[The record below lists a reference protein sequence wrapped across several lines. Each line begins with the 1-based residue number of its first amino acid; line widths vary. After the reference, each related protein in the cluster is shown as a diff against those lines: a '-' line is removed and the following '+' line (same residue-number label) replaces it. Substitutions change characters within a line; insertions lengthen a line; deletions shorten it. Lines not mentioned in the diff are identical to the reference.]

1 MKSLD
6 KWSVI
11 ESYYD
16 LYSPVQQQINSFNQ
30 FIDEKVPEIVEE
42 NGFISSTNNVDVT
55 LSNVEITNPQIVE
68 ADRTAKFRLMPMEA
82 RLRNL
87 TYSGS
92 IYLDIKLYRKGVLQ
106 DEKRA
111 YVGEMPILVKS
122 NRCNL
127 YGLAPEELIENGED
141 PMDRG
146 GYMIVNGSEKALI
159 TQEVLAFDR
168 ILLNDDDEV
177 INAQVISVK
186 GAFKGKVRISRTLD
200 GLFTISFP
208 SSPRKLM
215 LVELLNAIGY
225 TKASHI
231 LDLFPKEQT
240 IQNEILLNLDKV
252 ELQSEEEALDKIGR
266 SVAPSQTKTYRL
278 RRAKEVIDSFLLP
291 HLGQEKEA
299 RTMKAYFL
307 VAMAIKIIDKA
318 YNLRTQADKDH
329 YANKRLELSGK
340 LMENLFR
347 FSFKHFTK
355 DLKFQIDRTISRHRK
370 LNINT
375 VIRPDAI
382 TERIMFAVS
391 TGNWIGQLTGVSKY
405 MSRDNFLTSITD
417 LRRVKSTLD
426 SSRELYEAR
435 DVHGTHWGRLCPIET
450 PDGPNCGLVKNLS
463 MMAKITTDTDPEGI
477 RRILKDQD
485 VTAD

>member
-168 ILLNDDDEV
+168 ILLNDDEV

>member
-168 ILLNDDDEV
+168 ILLNDDEV

-477 RRILKDQD
+477 RRILKDAD

>member
-1 MKSLD
+1 MKNLD
-6 KWSVI
+6 KWAVI
-11 ESYYD
+11 ESYFD
-16 LYSPVQQQINSFNQ
+16 MYSPVQQQINSFNQ
-30 FIDEKVPEIVEE
+30 FLDEKVPEIIEE
-42 NGFISSTNNVDVT
+42 NGFISSSNNVDVT
-55 LSNVEITNPQIVE
+55 LSNVEISNPQIVE

-92 IYLDIKLYRKGVLQ
+92 IHLDIKLYRKGVLQ

-127 YGLAPEELIENGED
+127 YGLSPEELIENGED
-141 PMDRG
+141 PLDRG
-146 GYMIVNGSEKALI
+146 GYLIINGSEKALI

-168 ILLNDDDEV
+168 ILLNETEDT

-186 GAFKGKVRISRTLD
+186 GAFKGKMRISRTPD
-200 GLFTISFP
+200 GLFTVSFP
-208 SSPRKLM
+208 SSPRKLY
-215 LVELLNAIGY
+215 LIELLNALGFL
-225 TKASHI
+225 KPSQI
-231 LDLFPKEQT
+231 LDLFPKEQI
-240 IQNEILLNLDKV
+240 IQNEVLLNLDKI

-266 SVAPSQTKTYRL
+266 SVAPSQTKNYRL

-291 HLGQEKEA
+291 HLGQDQDA
-299 RTMKAYFL
+299 RNMKTYFM
-307 VAMAIKIIDKA
+307 VAMAVKIIEKA

-355 DLKFQIDRTISRHRK
+355 DLKFQIDRTITRHRK

-405 MSRDNFLTSITD
+405 LSRDNFITPLTD
-417 LRRVKSTLD
+417 LRKVKSTLD

-450 PDGPNCGLVKNLS
+450 PDGPNCGLVKNLA
-463 MMAKITTDTDPEGI
+463 MMAKITTDSDPENI
-477 RRILKDQD
+477 SKILKSED
-485 VTAD
+485 VIKE